1 MPLRRVALLCLLT
14 CTPDLHGEVTDDDD
28 DAHTPVP
35 KDSSLRSARDNPPTP
50 PPVPRSITGLGAPV
64 PGASEARLRL
74 LHANLQA
81 YAPLADDTLLI
92 WPWPTDD
99 DAETGAQRLDLTTG
113 AVTPWSQS
121 WTPEAAGWRL
131 RRDSATGPFGHEVT
145 HDGQRVAVAYS
156 FAPRTLPPD
165 HRGELVAI
173 VVSRSDG
180 SEPRCIGIGVPSDD
194 PPPFSWAHDGRRL
207 IGDWTVACEP
217 DRRGRPTLLHPE
229 RPDTFLVSMPWL
241 DLVDGRGGDIPY
253 RFVSQGRDPLGDLV
267 ANNFAD
273 SRGVGL
279 EHFNLATGAVLGVAL
294 EEPAQDFHDPRWVS
308 ADAVLVDV
316 TSEDGRTQLSQRL
329 VYSDGRSVAV
339 PGPRWQVYTRL
350 PGDQVLLSR
359 DGGRTVE
366 QAHVDWTRFQVE
378 SSLPRPELARFTA
391 PAPGQSPASWRPGL
405 GGVLIDDPSGL
416 YLAAL

>member
-1 MPLRRVALLCLLT
+1 MPLRRAALLCLAT
-14 CTPDLHGEVTDDDD
+14 CTPELHVEVAPADV
-28 DAHTPVP
+28 AATPVP
-35 KDSSLRSARDNPPTP
+35 KDSSLATPRDDPSEPAP
-50 PPVPRSITGLGAPV
+50 PRSITGLGAPV
-64 PGASEARLRL
+64 AGASEASLRL
-74 LHANLQA
+74 LHPNLQA

-99 DAETGAQRLDLTTG
+99 KADAGVARLDLATG
-113 AVTPWSQS
+113 AVTPWSQP

-131 RRDSATGPFGHEVT
+131 RRDSEAGPFGYEVT
-145 HDGQRVAVAYS
+145 PDGQRVAVAYS
-156 FAPRTLPPD
+156 FAARTLPPD

-194 PPPFSWAHDGRRL
+194 PPPFYWSHDSRRL

-217 DRRGRPTLLHPE
+217 DRRGRPVMLHPE

-253 RFVSQGRDPLGDLV
+253 RFISTGRDPLGDLV
-267 ANNFAD
+267 ADHFAD

-279 EHFNLATGAVLGVAL
+279 ERFDLATGAVLGVTL
-294 EEPAQDFHDPRWVS
+294 EEPEQDLRDPRWVS
-308 ADAVLVDV
+308 AGAVLVDV
-316 TSEDGRTQLSQRL
+316 TSKDGQTHLGQRLVHGDGRT
-329 VYSDGRSVAV
+329 VVV

-350 PGDQVLLSR
+350 PGDQVLYSR
-359 DGGRTVE
+359 DAGRTVE
-366 QAHVDWTRFQVE
+366 QAHVDWDSFRAE
-378 SSLPRPELARFTA
+378 SPRPRPELSRFTA
-391 PAPGQSPASWRPGL
+391 TEPDHSPATWRPGL
-405 GGVLIDDPSGL
+405 GGVLIDDSSGL